1 MKVTNIT
8 TMDEE
13 ITFKNAEIENINT
26 AEELDNA
33 IADGKVLSI
42 IEDKKKYKLNSLY
55 IILKFRT

>member
-55 IILKFRT
+55 IIYYME

>member
-26 AEELDNA
+26 AKELDNA

-55 IILKFRT
+55 IIYYME

>member
-13 ITFKNAEIENINT
+13 ITFKNAEIENIDT

-33 IADGKVLSI
+33 IAEGKVLSI

-55 IILKFRT
+55 IIYYME